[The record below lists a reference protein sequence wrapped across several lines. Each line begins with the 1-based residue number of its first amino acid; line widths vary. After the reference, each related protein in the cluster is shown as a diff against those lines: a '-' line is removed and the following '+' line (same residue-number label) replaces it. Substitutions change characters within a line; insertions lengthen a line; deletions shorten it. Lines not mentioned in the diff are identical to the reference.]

1 MASTGT
7 IAQVI
12 GSTFD
17 AQFPESD
24 LPEIYNAVNVEF
36 QTGGE
41 NQKLVGEVAK
51 HLGGG
56 LVRCIALAST
66 DGVRRGDPCTDT
78 GDSVTVS
85 LTLSGGGSD
94 EDAVGARSCVVTAC
108 CPSQSRFGVAALAT
122 ISPASPPPIPTPS
135 IIAKITGP

>member
-24 LPEIYNAVNVEF
+24 LPEIYNAVNVSF
-36 QTGGE
+36 QSAGE
-41 NQKLVGEVAK
+41 DQILVGEVAK

-66 DGVRRGDPCTDT
+66 DGVKRGDACTDT
-78 GDSVTVS
+78 GESVTVPVGEAV
-85 LTLSGGGSD
+85 LGRVFNLLGEAVLGEEDVLRFPKRVWGG
-94 EDAVGARSCVVTAC
+94 
-108 CPSQSRFGVAALAT
+108 
-122 ISPASPPPIPTPS
+122 
-135 IIAKITGP
+135 